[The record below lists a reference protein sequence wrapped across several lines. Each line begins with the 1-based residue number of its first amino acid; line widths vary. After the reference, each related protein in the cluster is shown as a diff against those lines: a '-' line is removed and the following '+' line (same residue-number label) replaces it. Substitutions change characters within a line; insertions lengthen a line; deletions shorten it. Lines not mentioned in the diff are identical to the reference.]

1 MAVKL
6 MNAKCKSEDIASIFD
21 RNVHICKYNLVSKTT
36 ISLMK
41 CLNDK
46 KFYGDHEG
54 T

>member
-21 RNVHICKYNLVSKTT
+21 RNVRICKYNLVSKTT